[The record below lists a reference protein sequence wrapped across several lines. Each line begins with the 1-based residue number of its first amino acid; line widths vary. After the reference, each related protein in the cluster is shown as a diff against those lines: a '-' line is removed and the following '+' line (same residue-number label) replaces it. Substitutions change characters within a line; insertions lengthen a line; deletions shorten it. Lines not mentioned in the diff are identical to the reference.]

1 MPLCYID
8 GLGFH
13 RSRLD
18 EILAYYEASV
28 RGIFGSEID
37 LAPDSPDGQWI
48 GRLSQD
54 VSDFIQVLED
64 TYNARSPSGAKGA
77 QLARLVR
84 LNGITKNPPAYSTG
98 TVTASGTSGTVIP
111 AGSRIANETDATAIF
126 ETQEEA
132 TVGGIGTGTVDI
144 SVKATVTGAV
154 PGDAGTLT
162 VPMTVISGWDSVTN
176 ADDVTLGDDGET
188 DGELRARRARSVA
201 GPSQGIVDGLYAA
214 LADLDDVQDVT
225 VRENQE
231 DTTQTLADG
240 GTLAAHAVEVVIEGG
255 DDQEIADTIWLRKSA
270 GVTMVGTTEQ
280 DIEDS
285 QGVTHTMRYTR
296 PDAVPIYVEVQSPA
310 AIPLE
315 QQTLIQNA
323 IVARGKGE
331 LSLGTTTFPA
341 IKGGENVA
349 VSDIYQAI
357 AVLAVTT
364 IPGLKVGSIMI
375 DRSAF
380 PASDADVVIDYD
392 ERASWA
398 AVNITFAVV

>member
-18 EILAYYEASV
+18 EILAYYEASI

-64 TYNARSPSGAKGA
+64 TYNARSPSGAAGA

-111 AGSRIANETDATAIF
+111 AGSRIANSTDATAIF

-132 TVGGIGTGTVDI
+132 TIEIGGTVDI

-162 VPMTVISGWDSVTN
+162 VLMTVISGWDSVTN

-214 LADLDDVQDVT
+214 LADLDDVQDVS
-225 VRENQE
+225 VRENPE

-240 GTLAAHAVEVVIEGG
+240 GTLAAHAIEVVIEGG
-255 DDQEIADTIWLRKSA
+255 DDQEIADAIWLRKSA
-270 GVTMVGTTEQ
+270 GVTLVGTTEQ
-280 DIEDS
+280 DVEDS
-285 QGVTHTMRYTR
+285 QGVTHTMRFTR
-296 PDAVPIYVEVQSPA
+296 PDAVPVYVEVQSPT
-310 AIPLE
+310 AIPSD
-315 QQTLIQNA
+315 QQTIIQNA

-341 IKGGENVA
+341 LKAGEDVA

-364 IPGLKVGSIMI
+364 IPGLKVGSILI

-392 ERASWA
+392 ERASWVA
-398 AVNITFAVV
+398 GNVTFAVV